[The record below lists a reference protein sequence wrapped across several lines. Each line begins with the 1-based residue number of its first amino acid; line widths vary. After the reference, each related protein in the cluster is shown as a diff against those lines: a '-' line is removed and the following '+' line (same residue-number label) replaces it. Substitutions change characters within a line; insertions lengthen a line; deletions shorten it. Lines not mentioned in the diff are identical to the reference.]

1 MGQAADII
9 IQNARILTMDEAS
22 PVAQAIA
29 IAGNRILAVGD
40 DADIQALATPVT
52 RVVDAGGATVM
63 PGFNEAHMHI
73 FGGSV
78 GLGELSLF
86 QLKGFDALKA
96 KVRDYAANNP
106 DLPLLVAQSADYT
119 ILSEEERV
127 TRHHL
132 DRIISD
138 RPFLM
143 FSPDHHTAWANT
155 IALEKAGILHG
166 RDVGVG
172 NEIVM
177 GDDGLATGELR
188 ETNAIRPV
196 SSMSATG
203 GREGLGVGT
212 GGDPDHVTPEER
224 AGDIEVIKRG
234 LAYCA
239 WHGITSLQ
247 NMDGS
252 LYQLEMLQEIE
263 DTTGLPVRVRMPYH
277 MKNFMP
283 LSDLEE
289 KAAVWRE
296 RFDTD
301 KLRCDFV
308 KMFMDGVTEGETAFF
323 VDDYSHKPG
332 WKGEPL
338 FSAEHFNSIAL
349 EADSLGLPIAVHA
362 IGDGAVRM
370 VLDGYEAAQGEN
382 GRSDRRNRIEHIEVV
397 HPDDVPRFAATGTIA
412 SMQPT
417 HPPGSA
423 GLPLEPYLTYIGRER
438 WSQAFAWK
446 ALKDAGATVVFSTD
460 WPVSPLPPL
469 SCIRDAMTRKPWA
482 DDMPDHRLTLE
493 ETLTA
498 YTRTGAWVEFMEDRK
513 GMLKPGYL
521 ADVVILSA
529 DIHSVSHEAI
539 ADIPV
544 RMTICDGRI
553 THEAA

>member
-1 MGQAADII
+1 MTETADLII
-9 IQNARILTMDEAS
+9 HNARILTMDDESPRAEA
-22 PVAQAIA
+22 VA
-29 IAGNRILAVGD
+29 IAGNRILAVGSD
-40 DADIQALATPVT
+40 TGILPLAKAGARIIDAA
-52 RVVDAGGATVM
+52 GATVL

-86 QLKGFDALKA
+86 QVQGFEALKSA
-96 KVRDYAANNP
+96 IQTYAAANP
-106 DLPLLVAQSADYT
+106 DLPLLVAQYADYT
-119 ILSEEERV
+119 VISEEERV

-132 DRIISD
+132 DRIIPD

-155 IALEKAGILHG
+155 IALEKAGILQG

-188 ETNAIRPV
+188 ESNAIRPV
-196 SSMSATG
+196 STMSASG

-212 GGDPDHVTPEER
+212 GGDPEHVTPEER
-224 AGDIEVIKRG
+224 AGDIAVIKRG

-239 WHGITSLQ
+239 SLGITSFQ

-263 DTTGLPVRVRMPYH
+263 DTDGLPVRVRMPFH

-283 LSDLEE
+283 LSAIEE
-289 KAAVWRE
+289 KAAAWRA

-301 KLRCDFV
+301 KLRCNFV
-308 KMFMDGVTEGETAFF
+308 KMFMDGVTEGETAVF

-332 WKGEPL
+332 WKGDPL
-338 FSAEHFNSIAL
+338 FSAEHFNSIAV
-349 EADSLGLPIAVHA
+349 EADRLGLPVTVHA

-370 VLDGYEAAQGEN
+370 VLDGYEAAIEAN
-382 GRSDRRNRIEHIEVV
+382 GKRDSRNRIEHIEVV
-397 HPDDVPRFAATGTIA
+397 HPDDVPRFAKLGTVA

-438 WSQAFAWK
+438 WPYAFAWK
-446 ALKDAGATVVFSTD
+446 TLVDAGAKIVFATD
-460 WPVSPLPPL
+460 WPVSPLAPL
-469 SCIRDAMTRKPWA
+469 SCIGDAMTRKPWA
-482 DDMPDHRLTLE
+482 DDMPDHRLSLM
-493 ETLTA
+493 ETLAA
-498 YTRTGAWVEFMEDRK
+498 YTRTSAWVEFMEDRK
-513 GMLKPGYL
+513 GKLKEGFLADIVVLSGDIEACPAGEIAALKPV
-521 ADVVILSA
+521 A
-529 DIHSVSHEAI
+529 
-539 ADIPV
+539 
-544 RMTICDGRI
+544 TICDGRI
-553 THEAA
+553 TYEAS

>member
-1 MGQAADII
+1 MTETADLII
-9 IQNARILTMDEAS
+9 HNARILTMDDES
-22 PVAQAIA
+22 PRAEAIA
-29 IAGNRILAVGD
+29 IAGNRILAIGGN
-40 DADIQALATPVT
+40 AEILPLAKAGA
-52 RVVDAGGATVM
+52 RIIDAGGATVL

-86 QLKGFDALKA
+86 KVQGFEALKNA
-96 KVRDYAANNP
+96 IQTYAAASP
-106 DLPLLVAQSADYT
+106 DLPLLVAQYADYT
-119 ILSEEERV
+119 VISEEERV

-132 DRIISD
+132 DRIVPD

-177 GDDGLATGELR
+177 GENGLATGELR

-212 GGDPDHVTPEER
+212 GGDPEHVTPEER
-224 AGDIEVIKRG
+224 AGDIAVIKRG

-239 WHGITSLQ
+239 SLGITSFQ

-263 DTTGLPVRVRMPYH
+263 DTEGLPVRVRMPFH

-283 LSDLEE
+283 LSHLEE
-289 KAAVWRE
+289 KAAVWRK

-301 KLRCDFV
+301 KLRCNFV
-308 KMFMDGVTEGETAFF
+308 KMFMDGVTEGETAVF

-338 FSAEHFNSIAL
+338 FSAGHFNSIAV
-349 EADSLGLPIAVHA
+349 EADRLGLPVAVHA

-370 VLDGYEAAQGEN
+370 VLDGYEAAIEAN
-382 GRSDRRNRIEHIEVV
+382 GKRDSRNRIEHIEVV
-397 HPDDVPRFAATGTIA
+397 HPDDIPRFARLGTVA

-438 WSQAFAWK
+438 WPYAFAWK
-446 ALKDAGATVVFSTD
+446 ALVDAGAKIVFATD
-460 WPVSPLPPL
+460 WPVSPLAPL
-469 SCIRDAMTRKPWA
+469 SCIGDAMTRKPWA
-482 DDMPDHRLTLE
+482 EDMPDHRLSLM
-493 ETLTA
+493 ETLAA
-498 YTRTGAWVEFMEDRK
+498 YTRTSAWVEFMEDRK
-513 GMLKPGYL
+513 GKLKEGFLADIVVLSGDIEACPATEIAALKPV
-521 ADVVILSA
+521 A
-529 DIHSVSHEAI
+529 
-539 ADIPV
+539 
-544 RMTICDGRI
+544 TICDGRI
-553 THEAA
+553 TYEAP

>member
-1 MGQAADII
+1 MSTTAEII
-9 IQNARILTMDEAS
+9 IHNARVLTMDDAYPAAEA
-22 PVAQAIA
+22 VA
-29 IAGNRILAVGD
+29 IAGNRILAVGGD
-40 DADIQALATPVT
+40 DEIKALATTGT
-52 RVVDAGGATVM
+52 RLVDARGATVM

-78 GLGELSLF
+78 GLNELSLF
-86 QLKGFDALKA
+86 MVKGFDALKA
-96 KVRDYAANNP
+96 AIRNYAAANP
-106 DLPLLVAQSADYT
+106 GLPLLTARYADYT
-119 ILSEEERV
+119 VLSEEERV

-132 DRIISD
+132 DRIIPD

-143 FSPDHHTAWANT
+143 VSPDRHTAWANT

-166 RDVGVG
+166 RDVGIG

-177 GDDGLATGELR
+177 GEDGLASGELR
-188 ETNAIRPV
+188 ESNAIQPV
-196 SSMSATG
+196 ASMSVTG

-212 GGDPDHVTPEER
+212 GGDPEHVTPQER
-224 AGDIEVIKRG
+224 TGDIAVIKRG

-239 WHGITSLQ
+239 SLGITSFQ

-263 DTTGLPVRVRMPYH
+263 DTEGLPVRVRMPFH

-283 LSDLEE
+283 LSWLEE
-289 KAAVWRE
+289 KAVAWRE

-301 KLRCDFV
+301 RLRCNFV
-308 KMFMDGVTEGETAFF
+308 KMFMDGVTEGETAVF

-338 FSAEHFNSIAL
+338 FSAEHFNRIAT
-349 EADSLGLPIAVHA
+349 EADRLGLPVTVHA

-370 VLDGYEAAQGEN
+370 VLDGYEAAQKAN
-382 GRSDRRNRIEHIEVV
+382 GKSDRRNRIEHIEVV
-397 HPDDVPRFAATGTIA
+397 HPDDVPRFRQTGTIA

-438 WSQAFAWK
+438 WPHAFAWK
-446 ALKDAGATVVFSTD
+446 TLVDAGATIVFATD
-460 WPVSPLPPL
+460 WPVSPLSPL
-469 SCIRDAMTRKPWA
+469 SCIRDAMVRRPWA

-493 ETLTA
+493 ETLKA
-498 YTRTGAWVEFMEDRK
+498 YTKTSAWVEFMEDRK

-521 ADVVILSA
+521 ADVVILSG
-529 DIHSVSHEAI
+529 DIKAVSGDAI
-539 ADIPV
+539 ADLSV
-544 RMTICDGRI
+544 AMTICDGRV

>member
-1 MGQAADII
+1 MTETADLII
-9 IQNARILTMDEAS
+9 HNARILTMDDESPRAEA
-22 PVAQAIA
+22 VA
-29 IAGNRILAVGD
+29 IAGNRILAVGS
-40 DADIQALATPVT
+40 DAGILPLAKAGA
-52 RVVDAGGATVM
+52 RIIDAGGATVL

-86 QLKGFDALKA
+86 QVQGFEALKSA
-96 KVRDYAANNP
+96 IQTYAAANP
-106 DLPLLVAQSADYT
+106 DLPLLVAQYADYT
-119 ILSEEERV
+119 VISEEERV

-132 DRIISD
+132 DRIIPD

-188 ETNAIRPV
+188 ESNAIRPV
-196 SSMSATG
+196 STMSTSG

-212 GGDPDHVTPEER
+212 GGDPEHVTPEER
-224 AGDIEVIKRG
+224 AGDIAVIKRG

-239 WHGITSLQ
+239 SLGITSFQ
-247 NMDGS
+247 NMDGN

-263 DTTGLPVRVRMPYH
+263 DTDGLPVRVRMPFH

-283 LSDLEE
+283 LSAIEE
-289 KAAVWRE
+289 KAAAWRA

-301 KLRCDFV
+301 KLRCNFV
-308 KMFMDGVTEGETAFF
+308 KMFMDGVTEGETAVF

-332 WKGEPL
+332 WKGDPL
-338 FSAEHFNSIAL
+338 FSAEHFNSIAV
-349 EADSLGLPIAVHA
+349 EADRLGLPVTVHA

-370 VLDGYEAAQGEN
+370 VLDGYEAAIEAN
-382 GRSDRRNRIEHIEVV
+382 GKRDSRNRIEHIEVV
-397 HPDDVPRFAATGTIA
+397 HPDDVPRFAKLGTVA

-438 WSQAFAWK
+438 WPFAFAWK
-446 ALKDAGATVVFSTD
+446 TLVDAGAKIVFATD
-460 WPVSPLPPL
+460 WPVSPLAPL
-469 SCIRDAMTRKPWA
+469 SCIGDAMTRKPWA
-482 DDMPDHRLTLE
+482 DDMPDHRLSLM
-493 ETLTA
+493 ETLAA
-498 YTRTGAWVEFMEDRK
+498 YTRTSAWVEFMEDRK
-513 GMLKPGYL
+513 GKLKEGFLADIVVLSGDIEACPAGEIAALKPV
-521 ADVVILSA
+521 A
-529 DIHSVSHEAI
+529 
-539 ADIPV
+539 
-544 RMTICDGRI
+544 TICDGRI
-553 THEAA
+553 TYEAS